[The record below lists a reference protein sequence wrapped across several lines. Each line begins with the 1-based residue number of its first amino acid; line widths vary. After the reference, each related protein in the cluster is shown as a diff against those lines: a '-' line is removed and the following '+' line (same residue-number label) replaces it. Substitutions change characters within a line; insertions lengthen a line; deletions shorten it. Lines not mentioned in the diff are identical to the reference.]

1 MEKII
6 DKNIILFNIA
16 LEYDIIDISI
26 ITSWADNHILNNE
39 IDVNDYFIIEL
50 SWAHTKERIQEI
62 LMDEIYKRQIS
73 SLKISG
79 NLFFFYLKQYD
90 LSSITNVIF
99 VIDTLLVLTHEV
111 EFTQKEL
118 TSIYYVDECRDEY
131 LKGIMS
137 FNKVREELML
147 LLERSNVDKDMHVR
161 QKTAIRNLLEEY
173 SCDKVNTI
181 DFCNK
186 IYEWYDICDYKDGA
200 EPNEKKWLDELS
212 TITGRYSEFSED
224 HKLAPK
230 AFTTE
235 SDIKAKVREILNI
248 FNRNE
253 SKNVNIKLNKK
264 MKEVGTKGI
273 SYNNVYSI
281 ENNYGKSK
289 PIDEVTLQDMQENP
303 IWIFALDEEDSDEV
317 DESWLKPILKSDNV
331 MSEFVE
337 AYILLKSTDGQ
348 YDISTNLDIKK
359 EALDDVTFWKPEQQC
374 WIPIENIDNYR
385 EMQLIAV
392 PKIEKENDILFEFDS
407 SKNLFSSLRSQA
419 QLKEKKKTI
428 FSFFT
433 SLFKRK

>member
-26 ITSWADNHILNNE
+26 ITSWADNYILNNE
-39 IDVNDYFIIEL
+39 IDVNHYFIIEL

-79 NLFFFYLKQYD
+79 NLFFFYLKQYN
-90 LSSITNVIF
+90 LTSITNVIF

-131 LKGIMS
+131 LEGIMS
-137 FNKVREELML
+137 FNKVREGLLL

-186 IYEWYDICDYKDGA
+186 IYEWYDISDYKDGA

-224 HKLAPK
+224 HKLDPK
-230 AFTTE
+230 AFSTE
-235 SDIKAKVREILNI
+235 SDIKAKVREILKHI
-248 FNRNE
+248 
-253 SKNVNIKLNKK
+253 
-264 MKEVGTKGI
+264 
-273 SYNNVYSI
+273 
-281 ENNYGKSK
+281 
-289 PIDEVTLQDMQENP
+289 Q
-303 IWIFALDEEDSDEV
+303 
-317 DESWLKPILKSDNV
+317 
-331 MSEFVE
+331 
-337 AYILLKSTDGQ
+337 
-348 YDISTNLDIKK
+348 
-359 EALDDVTFWKPEQQC
+359 PE
-374 WIPIENIDNYR
+374 
-385 EMQLIAV
+385 
-392 PKIEKENDILFEFDS
+392 
-407 SKNLFSSLRSQA
+407 
-419 QLKEKKKTI
+419 
-428 FSFFT
+428 
-433 SLFKRK
+433 